1 MTPQATQQNDELWV
15 PKACVPIARHYKNIC
30 FSSVAVMGNGQ
41 CCNVNR
47 ALHRLFGRLVN
58 CEFRRS
64 LLAAVH
70 MILNFNGMNR
80 KNVTTD
86 MVDIVFY
93 ITNEIRPILCSL

>member
-15 PKACVPIARHYKNIC
+15 PKGCFPIVRYYKNIC
-30 FSSVAVMGNGQ
+30 FSSVAVMGKGQ

-47 ALHRLFGRLVN
+47 ALHRLFSKLVN

-64 LLAAVH
+64 LPAAIH
-70 MILNFNGMNR
+70 TILIFNGMNR

-86 MVDIVFY
+86 TV
-93 ITNEIRPILCSL
+93 E